1 MAPPFVKLIFL
12 LIGILPVLETAF
24 DLRITLIMRLLLGI
38 GYLKGVPDSSTH
50 EEPYVTY
57 PVSGVFDVD
66 LAASGD
72 SVNFL
77 SEQKNDLIVVM
88 NYNGE
93 QLPFFEGFENTTITT
108 PEWVSSIGNWDLT
121 NQTSYNGSYC
131 IKVDNAGTIPGAK
144 HEIESK
150 TFDLSDTT
158 KAYFI

>member
-1 MAPPFVKLIFL
+1 MWHHLRKTDFL

-24 DLRITLIMRLLLGI
+24 YLRTTLIMHSLLGI
-38 GYLKGVPDSSTH
+38 GHLKVDSRFFTL

-72 SVNFL
+72 SINFL

-93 QLPFFEGFENTTITT
+93 QLRFLK
-108 PEWVSSIGNWDLT
+108 DL
-121 NQTSYNGSYC
+121 
-131 IKVDNAGTIPGAK
+131 
-144 HEIESK
+144 K
-150 TFDLSDTT
+150 TQL
-158 KAYFI
+158 